1 MSPTHPDRR
10 RRARKATLA
19 GVAGLVGVSAAVAL
33 PALAAERGD
42 SGAQD
47 ASAVA
52 EPTLTPEEQV
62 LEELSKAS
70 PQQLDFL
77 VWVSMTDE
85 QRDFI
90 RFTTATEEERDFIA
104 FVSAPEEVRQAFVE
118 ALRPKP
124 APKPAPRQAQQA
136 PRASQPAP
144 SSAPAPAPAAGGG
157 GVWDRLAQCESG
169 GNWSANT
176 GNGYYGGVQFSH
188 STWVAVGG
196 RQYAEYPH
204 QASRDQQIAVAQ
216 RLQSSSGWGQWPSC
230 SRKLG
235 LR

>member
-33 PALAAERGD
+33 PALAAERGTD
-42 SGAQD
+42 EPEAPFD
-47 ASAVA
+47 AVA
-52 EPTLTPEEQV
+52 TQTLTAEEEAIEALADATPE
-62 LEELSKAS
+62 
-70 PQQLDFL
+70 QLDFL

-85 QRDFI
+85 QRNYV
-90 RFTTATEEERDFIA
+90 RFLTATDEERNFIA
-104 FVSAPEEVRQAFVE
+104 FITAPDEERQAFIE
-118 ALRPKP
+118 ATRPKP
-124 APKPAPRQAQQA
+124 APRPAPQPAPRQA
-136 PRASQPAP
+136 PA
-144 SSAPAPAPAAGGG
+144 SAPAPAVSGG

-169 GNWSANT
+169 GNWSVNS
-176 GNGYYGGVQFSH
+176 GNGFYGGLQFMH
-188 STWVAVGG
+188 STWVSVGG

-204 QASRDQQIAVAQ
+204 QATREQQIAAGERLVAGA
-216 RLQSSSGWGQWPSC
+216 GWGQWPAC